1 MIEFCSYIMF
11 YTAIKLFFT
20 IRDAQIIIHILY
32 MLNYILFFAAVMDQ
46 FSSQI
51 NKANLILSIGLIPTV
66 FCSL

>member
-11 YTAIKLFFT
+11 YTAIKLFCTNYNPHF
-20 IRDAQIIIHILY
+20 IHV
-32 MLNYILFFAAVMDQ
+32 LNYILFFAAVMDQ

-51 NKANLILSIGLIPTV
+51 NKANLILNIGQMPIV